1 MNTFVSAC
9 RPSPSLACDG
19 NPWQVDFSKP
29 VFETQLKPGPT
40 GPLRYGERS

>member
-1 MNTFVSAC
+1 MERNENLDRVTDDRAI
-9 RPSPSLACDG
+9 DG